1 MIQRIQSIFIL
12 VSAVLQVVFLK
23 ASLAQY
29 FISNKVVDFY
39 AMGFYVQP
47 EKAEKIF
54 STFTLAILSWVIL
67 FLTAVSLF
75 LYKKRM
81 LQIRFCI
88 YSLLLNI
95 GEIGLIL
102 FFMNSFNGNFQPE
115 SHSYKLALVIPV
127 ANAILLYLAFRGIRK
142 DELLVKAYH
151 RLR

>member
-1 MIQRIQSIFIL
+1 MIQRIQSLFIL
-12 VSAVLQVVFLK
+12 ASAILQAVFLK

-29 FISNKVVDFY
+29 SISNKIVAFY
-39 AMGFYVQP
+39 AMGFYGQP
-47 EKAEKIF
+47 EKAEKIL
-54 STFTLAILSWVIL
+54 STFTLGLLSWVIL
-67 FLTAVSLF
+67 LITGVSLF

-95 GEIGLIL
+95 GEIGLI
-102 FFMNSFNGNFQPE
+102 FFYMNSFKGSFQPE
-115 SHSYKLALVIPV
+115 SHSYTLALVIPV

>member
-12 VSAVLQVVFLK
+12 IAAILQVLFLK
-23 ASLAQY
+23 STLGHYSL
-29 FISNKVVDFY
+29 SNQIIGFY
-39 AMGFYVQP
+39 ARGFFIQP
-47 EKAEKIF
+47 ERTEMIF
-54 STFTLAILSWVIL
+54 SASSLAILSWIIL
-67 FLTAVSLF
+67 LLTGVSLF

-88 YSLLLNI
+88 YGLLLNL
-95 GEIGLIL
+95 GAIGLLL
-102 FFMNSFNGNFQPE
+102 FYMNSFESNFQPE
-115 SHSYKLALVIPV
+115 SHSYALAFVIPV